1 MIRMCVGTLCGP
13 LTTCARG
20 VLGSAQCAA
29 KIPEDQVEDT
39 RVFWVHFPCTVD
51 DVFVGFALRDET
63 HSGQHSPDM
72 NINGNIDGITI
83 RHFYAQISHQD
94 ICCHGRDLW
103 ASTIEFQKSADDG
116 RA

>member
-13 LTTCARG
+13 LATCARG
-20 VLGSAQCAA
+20 VLRSALCAPE
-29 KIPEDQVEDT
+29 IPEDQVEDT
-39 RVFWVHFPCTVD
+39 RVLWVHFPRTVG
-51 DVFVGFALRDET
+51 DVLVGFTLWDET
-63 HSGQHSPDM
+63 HSGQHSPDV
-72 NINGNIDGITI
+72 NVHRNIDGIAI

-103 ASTIEFQKSADDG
+103 ACTIEFQESADDG